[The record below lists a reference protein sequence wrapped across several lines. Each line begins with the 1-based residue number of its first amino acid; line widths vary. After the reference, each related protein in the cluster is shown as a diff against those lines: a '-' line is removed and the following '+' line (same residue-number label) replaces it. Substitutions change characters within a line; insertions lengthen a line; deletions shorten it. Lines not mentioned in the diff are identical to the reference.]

1 LFRNAVS
8 GIVLTVLLMSM
19 LASMFNTQA
28 VRASHSAVV
37 YFDPPGYVFS
47 ASEVYVGYRFNAT
60 VRVSDVESLYAWQVY
75 IWYDENLINVSR
87 FFEPVWDPDYVFY
100 EKPTIFMYAYD
111 PWGLEGFACSSLL
124 LGDQQPFSGSG
135 KLVIIEFEILAV
147 PPVGETYSSVLNI
160 NNEETILTDR
170 YGNVFPAVKQ
180 DGYYEIRGPIS
191 THDIAVDLNAPAFLE
206 PGESTL
212 LNATVYNK
220 GLNNETNVEL
230 FILINGTEVSSAV
243 IPELLT
249 GASYTLS
256 YLWTPAIE
264 GTYNVTAYAPLV
276 PGENITLNNAR
287 QILVSVKILP
297 DILIVNDDDGG
308 NWISGTSLTEFKSAL
323 TSAGYDYWVWN
334 ESSMGN
340 PPLDFLLEFELV
352 IWTCGDYW
360 DWAVDSVDA
369 ETLEAYLTQGGNIL
383 LEGEDIGY
391 NHDADN
397 FMINVAHAIMQVDGT
412 GAPGLTVTDPNH
424 PVTFNLPPSFNWL
437 TNPPYDDGVSPT
449 NGGAE
454 VIRYTGTTWTAVT
467 VFEGNSSGSVV
478 YYAFPFYCLPEPHR
492 TTLAINSVNW
502 LLGIRYEHELAVS
515 LEAPSFLE
523 LGKTAI
529 LNATVHNYGSSNE
542 TNVEFQLLINS
553 TIVNSVVIPELL
565 TDSSYILSYSWTPT
579 VEGIYN
585 VTAYSPPVPGENIT
599 TNNIATKTIR
609 VMAIKIYQ
617 LSHVPRRI
625 HGDENYIYYTAQ
637 EGGTYRVNK
646 VTGVEEFFCD
656 KGHDLLWV
664 EGDYVYVGEGYE
676 LGGSGTND
684 IYKYDKNGNLIWHVH
699 PTYEGPW
706 GGATFQFAVG
716 KYYIYAVA
724 GPYAYGAISKE
735 DGSIVWVSE
744 GGVTRYPDM
753 AMADL
758 KNEVLIECGWWS
770 TNTIQRTS
778 KVDGH
783 IIWQR
788 KGPTEEMGEV
798 TQPVDITDDAV
809 WVAWYKGTYPYQ
821 YFYAL
826 AKWDRETGALIEAFP
841 DLPYS
846 KIWHVGPEGS
856 LIFSYPGEAGNA
868 LVWDYLAG
876 KLCKVNTQTWEVY
889 WSTDLG
895 YPMEYC
901 ANRIFI
907 DEEYI
912 YLRDKTNPTLIY
924 RYRWTTMPVVTATA
938 DISPKALNL
947 RSKGKWITAYIELPE
962 GYDVRDINV
971 STVMLNDTISA
982 EPKPIAVGDYDE
994 DGITDL
1000 MVKFDRAKVIQYI
1013 LDNID
1018 IVKLYEKKFMT
1029 ITLTV
1034 TGKLYDGAPFQ
1045 GTAIIRLIM
1054 PMPIGLRRHIFLI

>member
-1 LFRNAVS
+1 MFRKAVS

-37 YFDPPGYVFS
+37 YFDPPSYIFS

-100 EKPTIFMYAYD
+100 ENPTIFAYAYD

-160 NNEETILTDR
+160 NNEETILADR

-180 DGYYEIRGPIS
+180 DGYYEIKGLIS

-230 FILINGTEVSSAV
+230 FILINGTEVTSAV

-256 YLWTPAIE
+256 YL
-264 GTYNVTAYAPLV
+264 
-276 PGENITLNNAR
+276 
-287 QILVSVKILP
+287 
-297 DILIVNDDDGG
+297 
-308 NWISGTSLTEFKSAL
+308 
-323 TSAGYDYWVWN
+323 
-334 ESSMGN
+334 
-340 PPLDFLLEFELV
+340 
-352 IWTCGDYW
+352 
-360 DWAVDSVDA
+360 
-369 ETLEAYLTQGGNIL
+369 
-383 LEGEDIGY
+383 
-391 NHDADN
+391 
-397 FMINVAHAIMQVDGT
+397 
-412 GAPGLTVTDPNH
+412 
-424 PVTFNLPPSFNWL
+424 
-437 TNPPYDDGVSPT
+437 
-449 NGGAE
+449 
-454 VIRYTGTTWTAVT
+454 
-467 VFEGNSSGSVV
+467 
-478 YYAFPFYCLPEPHR
+478 
-492 TTLAINSVNW
+492 
-502 LLGIRYEHELAVS
+502 
-515 LEAPSFLE
+515 
-523 LGKTAI
+523 
-529 LNATVHNYGSSNE
+529 
-542 TNVEFQLLINS
+542 
-553 TIVNSVVIPELL
+553 
-565 TDSSYILSYSWTPT
+565 WTPT

-646 VTGVEEFFCD
+646 VTGFEEFFCD

-735 DGSIVWVSE
+735 NGSIVWVSE

-809 WVAWYKGTYPYQ
+809 WIAWYKGTYPYQ

-868 LVWDYLAG
+868 LVWDYLTG

-947 RSKGKWITAYIELPE
+947 GSKGKRITAYIELPE

-982 EPKPIAVGDYDE
+982 EPRPIAVGDYDE

-1034 TGKLYDGAPFQ
+1034 TGKLYDGTPFQ